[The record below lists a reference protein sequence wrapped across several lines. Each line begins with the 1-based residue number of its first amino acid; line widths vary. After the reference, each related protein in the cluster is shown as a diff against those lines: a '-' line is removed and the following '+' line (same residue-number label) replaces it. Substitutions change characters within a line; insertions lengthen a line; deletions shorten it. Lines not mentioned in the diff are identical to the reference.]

1 MRDEMPDEVLAGFVE
16 RVESGDVAGVVAHL
30 ISAAPE
36 DWGNGCN
43 WDWKEANGERFD
55 KFIQTVLAASGA
67 KLSPELVSELLGHY
81 ETVLV
86 DQPDATDRGLVM
98 FGRYLAA
105 RVDEI
110 TEYVTVNMV
119 DVSKSPDA
127 SWPTADL
134 EEIARDSAK
143 LSKRLSQRPTAN

>member
-16 RVESGDVAGVVAHL
+16 RVEKGDVAGVVADPR
-30 ISAAPE
+30 SAAPE
-36 DWGNGCN
+36 DWNCGYN

-67 KLSPELVSELLGHY
+67 TLPPKLVGELLANY
-81 ETVLV
+81 VLVLV

-98 FGRYLAA
+98 WGRYLAA
-105 RVDEI
+105 KVDEI
-110 TEYVTVNMV
+110 TEYITEVMIVG
-119 DVSKSPDA
+119 SKSPDA

>member
-1 MRDEMPDEVLAGFVE
+1 MRDEMPDEVLADFVE
-16 RVESGDVAGVVAHL
+16 RVERGDVAGVVADL
-30 ISAAPE
+30 RTAAVE
-36 DWGNGCN
+36 DWSCGNN

-55 KFIQTVLAASGA
+55 TFIQTVLAASGA
-67 KLSPELVSELLGHY
+67 KLSLELVTELLANY
-81 ETVLV
+81 VLVLV

-98 FGRYLAA
+98 WGRYLAA

-110 TEYVTVNMV
+110 TEYVTDVMV

-143 LSKRLSQRPTAN
+143 LSKRLSQRPTAD